1 MVTKNQTAK
10 AEKNSQTTSLLDQVM
25 EQTRFKPENEDYSIA
40 QRGIAEFISEML
52 KSDSADAVV
61 NKTLIDEMI
70 VRLDEKISHQ
80 VDEILH
86 NDKFQEMESAWR
98 GLKLLIDRTD
108 FRENIKI
115 EVLNVSK
122 EELLDDFEYATDITQ
137 SGLYKHVYSANYGQF
152 GGEPVAAI
160 VGNYTFTP
168 SAPDI
173 KLLQYISSV
182 GAMSHA
188 PFISAAGGVLW
199 SR

>member
-52 KSDSADAVV
+52 KSDSTDAVV

-86 NDKFQEMESAWR
+86 NQKAASEI
-98 GLKLLIDRTD
+98 LTTT
-108 FRENIKI
+108 
-115 EVLNVSK
+115 LNTIIVQRQM
-122 EELLDDFEYATDITQ
+122 IT
-137 SGLYKHVYSANYGQF
+137 GPFGYGI
-152 GGEPVAAI
+152 A
-160 VGNYTFTP
+160 
-168 SAPDI
+168 
-173 KLLQYISSV
+173 
-182 GAMSHA
+182 
-188 PFISAAGGVLW
+188 
-199 SR
+199 SRRICK

>member
-1 MVTKNQTAK
+1 MQNLFLNV
-10 AEKNSQTTSLLDQVM
+10 E
-25 EQTRFKPENEDYSIA
+25 I
-40 QRGIAEFISEML
+40 
-52 KSDSADAVV
+52 DSTDAVV

-98 GLKLLIDRTD
+98 GLKLLVDRTD

-122 EELLDDFEYATDITQ
+122 EELLTILNMPLI
-137 SGLYKHVYSANYGQF
+137 SLKVVYINMFIQQTMVNLVVSQLLRLLVTTRLRHQHQILNYCNIF
-152 GGEPVAAI
+152 H
-160 VGNYTFTP
+160 
-168 SAPDI
+168 
-173 KLLQYISSV
+173 LLAQCL
-182 GAMSHA
+182 MLHL
-188 PFISAAGGVLW
+188 FSAAGPEFFW

>member
-52 KSDSADAVV
+52 KSDSTDAVV

-86 NDKFQEMESAWR
+86 NDKFQERNGVCVAW
-98 GLKLLIDRTD
+98 
-108 FRENIKI
+108 
-115 EVLNVSK
+115 
-122 EELLDDFEYATDITQ
+122 FET
-137 SGLYKHVYSANYGQF
+137 SCR
-152 GGEPVAAI
+152 
-160 VGNYTFTP
+160 
-168 SAPDI
+168 
-173 KLLQYISSV
+173 
-182 GAMSHA
+182 SHRF
-188 PFISAAGGVLW
+188 P
-199 SR
+199 